1 MAYTVYATSNK
12 AKSNMNGSIATSV
25 LEAQTKGF
33 EIQEVTLTK
42 IQEAINKLST
52 YIKKV
57 DNCGN
62 CFNVTMCQTSTCQSY
77 TCQTCQAST
86 CQTCQTYSNHYNHYN
101 YSDSGD

>member
-12 AKSNMNGSIATSV
+12 AKSNMNGSIATSKID
-25 LEAQTKGF
+25 QQNKGF
-33 EIQEVTLTK
+33 QIQEVTLDK

-52 YIKKV
+52 YIKQV

-77 TCQTCQAST
+77 ACQTCQSSK
-86 CQTCQTYSNHYNHYN
+86 CQTCQKYSDYYDYYN
-101 YSDSGD
+101 YGDSGD

>member
-12 AKSNMNGSIATSV
+12 AKSNMNNSIATSV
-25 LEAQTKGF
+25 LEPQTKGF
-33 EIQEVTLTK
+33 EIQEVTLDK

-77 TCQTCQAST
+77 TCQYCQSST
-86 CQTCQTYSNHYNHYN
+86 CQTCQKYSDHYDHYN
-101 YSDSGD
+101 YGDSGD

>member
-12 AKSNMNGSIATSV
+12 VKSNMNSSIATST
-25 LEAQTKGF
+25 LETQIQGSK
-33 EIQEVTLTK
+33 IQEVTLDK

-52 YIKKV
+52 YIKQV

-62 CFNVTMCQTSTCQSY
+62 CFNVTMCQTSTCQTY
-77 TCQTCQAST
+77 FCQSCQSST
-86 CQTCQTYSNHYNHYN
+86 CQSCQKYSDYYDHYN

>member
-12 AKSNMNGSIATSV
+12 AKSNMNNSIATSA
-25 LEAQTKGF
+25 LERQDKGF
-33 EIQEVTLTK
+33 EMKEVTLDK

-52 YIKKV
+52 YIKQV

-77 TCQTCQAST
+77 TCQTCQKST
-86 CQTCQTYSNHYNHYN
+86 CQTCQKYSDYYD
-101 YSDSGD
+101 YSSYTDSGD